1 MTDRKLHDLF
11 DAAAPSELQ
20 RERMLRHILQERNE
34 RTHMNSAS
42 TTTSTRRPPY
52 VLRVCA
58 ACLALCLV
66 CAACFQLFGAS
77 PLTLNVYA
85 FGSGEE
91 ITSGDSWFNGGHIND
106 DGSGDGV
113 LFYLGGEG
121 VASIRFT
128 TENQY
133 LTFKDWS
140 GRQEQV
146 WRSQDFTIPYGPDA
160 PADKMVY
167 YWDYLDAWELLHD
180 EDVTVTDL
188 PDHLR
193 RDTITMT
200 ATYDDG
206 RTLTQTLS
214 IEVLDNGDV
223 TLTVG

>member
-1 MTDRKLHDLF
+1 MTDRKLYDLF

-20 RERMLRHILQERNE
+20 RERMLRNLLHERNE
-34 RTHMNSAS
+34 RTHMKPAS
-42 TTTSTRRPPY
+42 TTATRRPPY
-52 VLRVCA
+52 LLRVCA

-77 PLTLNVYA
+77 PLTLQVYA
-85 FGSGEE
+85 FGSGQEL
-91 ITSGDSWFNGGHIND
+91 TSGDSWLQGGHLND

-140 GRQEQV
+140 DQQEQV
-146 WRSQDFTIPYGPDA
+146 WRSQDFTVPYGPDA
-160 PADKMVY
+160 PADQMVY
-167 YWDYLDAWELLHD
+167 YWDPFDAGELLRN
-180 EDVTVTDL
+180 ENVTVAGL
-188 PDHLR
+188 PDRLR
-193 RDTITMT
+193 HDAITMT
-200 ATYDDG
+200 ATFDDG
-206 RTLTQTLS
+206 RTLTQTLN

-223 TLTVG
+223 TLTVA